1 MINTALYLLEPPA
14 FKQMFA
20 IERPIRQPSVNVV
33 IVAPTATTTT
43 TTLGRLPQMQPYIIN
58 DCF

>member
-1 MINTALYLLEPPA
+1 MINTALYLLVPPA

-33 IVAPTATTTT
+33 IVAPTAPTT